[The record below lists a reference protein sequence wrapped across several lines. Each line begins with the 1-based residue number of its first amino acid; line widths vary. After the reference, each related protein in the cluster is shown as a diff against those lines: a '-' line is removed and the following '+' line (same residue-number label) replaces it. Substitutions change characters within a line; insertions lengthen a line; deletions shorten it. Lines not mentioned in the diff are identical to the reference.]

1 MELPKG
7 LHRVYNMK
15 IIFITSALISS
26 ILFSQGFQMKAYQ
39 ISATAKVSKSD
50 SLKLNGSI
58 GTSFNQK
65 SSSDSLFL
73 SGGFSKS
80 LIQAYEEP
88 PVIVVETEYD
98 SVISYDN
105 PPTYTA
111 TSTDING
118 IKNSSL
124 YIQPGGRKTP
134 YIFPMLPINDSTYA
148 ATVPDT
154 LLSVRNF
161 RAWVVSEDSLSNES
175 VSPYEM
181 PALEFPVGELS
192 MENRFS
198 HYQDGVIAE
207 KWRLISWPGV
217 LIDGTLKKSSLDD
230 GYVFYDWDIQNDEW
244 LKPDQIIP
252 GKAYWFKHKYS
263 ENASFSNHNSPGEA
277 IALDDFIIELEKGWN
292 IIGSPFSFPVE
303 TEYDPE
309 FVSGV
314 YLYGNDGKE
323 GEGWSDPTMVM
334 APWAGYAVKADND
347 DDIITLKPFGT
358 DNGENFLAK
367 PSLSDGWKLK
377 LKIEGDDYFDY
388 TASIGRNQ
396 YASNYEDKYDKP
408 TLPKMNEYVSLS
420 MDVNQNL
427 NYQFS
432 SDIRSIEETNGIW
445 NLRINSSEIEGPLEL
460 TSLFEGSLPPEL
472 NISLVD
478 IQSRVIYD
486 QFLVT
491 GITISE
497 SVLDGYDLRLI
508 AGDAQFV
515 MESSQKILDEI
526 PSEFLLSQNYP
537 NPFNPVTNMN
547 FELPRSGR
555 VLLTI
560 YNVRGQEVKTLIN
573 ENLNY
578 GLHTASWQGID
589 NMGRPVSSGVYFSEL
604 RSRGVRKTRKMVFL
618 K

>member
-1 MELPKG
+1 
-7 LHRVYNMK
+7 
-15 IIFITSALISS
+15 
-26 ILFSQGFQMKAYQ
+26 
-39 ISATAKVSKSD
+39 
-50 SLKLNGSI
+50 
-58 GTSFNQK
+58 
-65 SSSDSLFL
+65 
-73 SGGFSKS
+73 
-80 LIQAYEEP
+80 
-88 PVIVVETEYD
+88 
-98 SVISYDN
+98 
-105 PPTYTA
+105 
-111 TSTDING
+111 
-118 IKNSSL
+118 
-124 YIQPGGRKTP
+124 
-134 YIFPMLPINDSTYA
+134 
-148 ATVPDT
+148 
-154 LLSVRNF
+154 
-161 RAWVVSEDSLSNES
+161 
-175 VSPYEM
+175 
-181 PALEFPVGELS
+181 
-192 MENRFS
+192 
-198 HYQDGVIAE
+198 
-207 KWRLISWPGV
+207 
-217 LIDGTLKKSSLDD
+217 
-230 GYVFYDWDIQNDEW
+230 
-244 LKPDQIIP
+244 
-252 GKAYWFKHKYS
+252 
-263 ENASFSNHNSPGEA
+263 
-277 IALDDFIIELEKGWN
+277 
-292 IIGSPFSFPVE
+292 
-303 TEYDPE
+303 
-309 FVSGV
+309 
-314 YLYGNDGKE
+314 
-323 GEGWSDPTMVM
+323 MVM
-334 APWAGYAVKADND
+334 DPWAGYAVHAMGD
-347 DDIITLKPFGT
+347 DDIITLKPFGVE
-358 DNGENFLAK
+358 NEGNFLAR
-367 PSLSDGWKLK
+367 SALTDGWKLN
-377 LKIEGDDYFDY
+377 LKIKGDDYFDY

-497 SVLDGYDLRLI
+497 STLDGYDLRLI

>member
-1 MELPKG
+1 MEL
-7 LHRVYNMK
+7 LREFHRVYNMK
-15 IIFITSALISS
+15 IILITFALISNV
-26 ILFSQGFQMKAYQ
+26 LFSQGFQMKAYQ

-58 GTSFNQK
+58 GTSFNQQ

-73 SGGFSKS
+73 TGGFAKS

-105 PPTYTA
+105 PPTFTA

-181 PALEFPVGELS
+181 PAIELPVGELS
-192 MENRFS
+192 MNNRFS

-217 LIDGTLKKSSLDD
+217 LTDGTLKNSSLDD
-230 GYVFYDWDIQNDEW
+230 GYVFYDLDIEDGQFS
-244 LKPDQIIP
+244 KPDQIIP
-252 GKAYWFKHKYS
+252 GRAYWFKHKFS
-263 ENASFSNHNSPGEA
+263 ENASFSNHNSPARA
-277 IALDDFIIELEKGWN
+277 IALDDFIIDLEKGWN

-303 TEYDPE
+303 IEYDLE
-309 FVSGV
+309 SVSEV
-314 YLYGNDGKE
+314 YLYGNDSKE
-323 GEGWSDPTMVM
+323 GWLDPTMVM
-334 APWAGYAVKADND
+334 APWAGYAVHAMGEN
-347 DDIITLKPFGT
+347 DIITLKPFGA
-358 DNGENFLAK
+358 DNEENFLAR
-367 PSLSDGWKLK
+367 PTLTEGWKLK
-377 LKIEGDDYFDY
+377 LKIEGDDYFDH
-388 TASIGRNQ
+388 TASIGRKQ
-396 YASNYEDKYDKP
+396 GASEFNDENDKP
-408 TLPKMNEYVSLS
+408 TLPKMDEYVSLS

-432 SDIRSIEETNGIW
+432 SDIRSIEEINGIW
-445 NLRINSSEIEGPLEL
+445 NLRINSSEIKGTLEL

-497 SVLDGYDLRLI
+497 STLDGYDLRLI

>member
-15 IIFITSALISS
+15 IIFITSALISN
-26 ILFSQGFQMKAYQ
+26 ILFAQGFQIKAYQ
-39 ISATAKVSKSD
+39 ISATAKISKSD

-58 GTSFNQK
+58 GTSFNQT

-80 LIQAYEEP
+80 LIQAYDEP

-181 PALEFPVGELS
+181 PAIEFPRGELS

-198 HYQDGVIAE
+198 HYPEGVIAE

-217 LIDGTLKKSSLDD
+217 LIDGTLKESSLDD

-244 LKPDQIIP
+244 LKPDTIIS

-263 ENASFSNHNSPGEA
+263 ENASFSNHNSPVRA
-277 IALDDFIIELEKGWN
+277 IELDDFIIELEKGWN

-303 TEYDPE
+303 TEYDPD
-309 FVSGV
+309 FVTGV
-314 YLYGNDGKE
+314 YLYDGNDDN
-323 GEGWSDPTMVM
+323 EGWSGPNMVM
-334 APWAGYAVKADND
+334 APWAGYAVHAKGEN
-347 DDIITLKPFGT
+347 DIITLKPFGT
-358 DNGENFLAK
+358 DNDDNFLAK

-388 TASIGRNQ
+388 TASIGRKQ
-396 YASNYEDKYDKP
+396 GASEFDDENDKL
-408 TLPKMNEYVSLS
+408 TLPKMNEYVSLL

-445 NLRINSSEIEGPLEL
+445 NLRISSSDLEGPLEL
-460 TSLFEGSLPPEL
+460 TSLFEGSLPPEF

-486 QFLVT
+486 QFLAT

-497 SVLDGYDLRLI
+497 SALDGYDLRLI